1 MATSLRSRGLDLEPD
16 VSFVIAAYNAAPT
29 IGRAVASAL
38 AQENCAVEVIVIDDM
53 SRDSTADVVKDLG
66 DDRVRLIALQ
76 ENKGP
81 GGARNA
87 GLRNARGR
95 WIAILDADDEVLPGR
110 MERLLTR
117 AREAGASIAVDN
129 VEVVRDKE
137 RDRKLMLKPAML
149 ARMPALSLAAFID
162 GNRLFR
168 SEFNLGYLKPVFE
181 RRFLEENGLVYDETL
196 KIGEDYLLVASAL
209 AKGANCVVEP
219 EPGYAYHITEGS
231 ISRVLELHHVES
243 MIAAD
248 AAFARAN
255 RLDAAAAAALE
266 RRARSLRDAASFLS
280 LIGHLKEGAPLKALG
295 AAFRNPAAV
304 GHLRMPIAKRLG
316 LDRLAERFA

>member
-1 MATSLRSRGLDLEPD
+1 MEPD
-16 VSFVIAAYNAAPT
+16 VSFVIAAYNADLT

-38 AQENCAVEVIVIDDM
+38 AQEDCALEVIVVDDM
-53 SRDSTADVVKDLG
+53 SRDSTADVVKKLG
-66 DDRVRLIALQ
+66 DERVRLISLG

-81 GGARNA
+81 GGARNV
-87 GLRNARGR
+87 GLSHARGR

-110 MERLLTR
+110 MPRLLDR
-117 AREAGASIAVDN
+117 AGKAGASVAVDN
-129 VEVVRDKE
+129 VEVVRDKGRNRE
-137 RDRKLMLKPAML
+137 LMFKPETL
-149 ARMPALSLAAFID
+149 ARLPALSLAAFID

-168 SEFNLGYLKPVFE
+168 SEFSFGYLKPVFE
-181 RRFLEENGLVYDETL
+181 RRFLEENGLRYDETL
-196 KIGEDYLLVASAL
+196 RIGEDYLLVATAL
-209 AKGANCVVEP
+209 ARGAGCVVEP
-219 EPGYAYHITEGS
+219 EPGYAYHITKGS

-255 RLDAAAAAALE
+255 HLDAAASAAFE

-295 AAFRNPAAV
+295 AALRNPAAV

-316 LDRLAERFA
+316 LDRLAARFA